1 MLRFIMFNINVLFPS
16 LMLQVLVSE
25 KRVTLL
31 FLQDCFL
38 RKPAKPCTAVHHID
52 MASPAKSPPWP
63 TWMKFSAFYI
73 YFLIHSAW
81 IYYVVTHLFPE
92 LCPLRGF

>member
-1 MLRFIMFNINVLFPS
+1 MFNINVFFPS

-31 FLQDCFL
+31 FLQDFFL

-52 MASPAKSPPWP
+52 MASPAKPAPWP
-63 TWMKFSAFYI
+63 TWMKSSTFYI
-73 YFLIHSAW
+73 YSLIRSAW
-81 IYYVVTHLFPE
+81 IYYVVTRLFLE
-92 LCPLRGF
+92 LCPLRAF